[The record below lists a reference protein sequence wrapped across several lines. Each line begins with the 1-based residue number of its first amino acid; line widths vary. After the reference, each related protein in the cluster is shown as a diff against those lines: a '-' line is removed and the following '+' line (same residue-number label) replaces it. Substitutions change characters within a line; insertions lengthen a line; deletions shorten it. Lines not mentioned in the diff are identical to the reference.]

1 MYSLPL
7 HLIIIHGHDS
17 TDSIYLRIHRN
28 MSTHTILKDRW
39 DNNFLRNSCC
49 NKVLNGNK
57 YFRIQWYLYHNIP
70 LDLPMNNRWGRHC
83 CRVGTC
89 HRGLSP
95 RKDRFWRRFPDQ
107 TDISENRCRGW
118 VLFCSASRANNGCRP
133 PRPAH
138 SRWEQLNYYS
148 RWGKTFCSIPCSLN
162 KSSRHSLYRM

>member
-1 MYSLPL
+1 MKDFRAYNKLCVGR
-7 HLIIIHGHDS
+7 HI
-17 TDSIYLRIHRN
+17 RQ
-28 MSTHTILKDRW
+28 ILNYMPYILFHWKGGY
-39 DNNFLRNSCC
+39 
-49 NKVLNGNK
+49 NKVLIYNK

-133 PRPAH
+133 PRPEH

-148 RWGKTFCSIPCSLN
+148 RWGKTFCNIPCSLN